1 MTSGK
6 PRHKILSSPRRH
18 AAHVPLEQ
26 RARPTAER
34 MRRAGAHF
42 ERGDTGQITMRD
54 SPLERALARKTI
66 TPEQYAAAQKYR
78 HHWYFGGLHD
88 HLGSLDLTR
97 ILAGHHGDYSGM
109 ARSENQAFHR
119 QRFREAVQAIG
130 KIGSHVARQ
139 RRVPRNA
146 AGAGGLRPGLG
157 QPGLC
162 LRRGRRAHEDR
173 PRRPVQALG
182 HRLIVAGLPSRNSRS
197 ADVRLRSHPGDRRGG
212 FQTRPFPQ
220 DLCVARM
227 DRLRN
232 PITRCFVL

>member
-1 MTSGK
+1 
-6 PRHKILSSPRRH
+6 
-18 AAHVPLEQ
+18 
-26 RARPTAER
+26 

-119 QRFREAVQAIG
+119 QRFR
-130 KIGSHVARQ
+130 
-139 RRVPRNA
+139 
-146 AGAGGLRPGLG
+146 
-157 QPGLC
+157 
-162 LRRGRRAHEDR
+162 RAHEDR

-182 HRLIVAGLPSRNSRS
+182 HRLIVAGFALAQSGSGLPRMS
-197 ADVRLRSHPGDRRGG
+197 A
-212 FQTRPFPQ
+212 Q
-220 DLCVARM
+220 A
-227 DRLRN
+227 
-232 PITRCFVL
+232 PIR

>member
-1 MTSGK
+1 MTSAK

-34 MRRAGAHF
+34 MRRAGARF

-130 KIGSHVARQ
+130 KIGSHVLDSAVCREMPLEQ
-139 RRVPRNA
+139 VGYALGWGNRVYAYA
-146 AGAGGLRPGLG
+146 AAAERMKIALD
-157 QPGLC
+157 GLC
-162 LRRGRRAHEDR
+162 KLWGI
-173 PRRPVQALG
+173 G
-182 HRLIVAGLPSRNSRS
+182 
-197 ADVRLRSHPGDRRGG
+197 
-212 FQTRPFPQ
+212 
-220 DLCVARM
+220 
-227 DRLRN
+227 
-232 PITRCFVL
+232 